1 MSLSPGIAEWYAEK
15 QLWRYQSKPN
25 ETEVTMA
32 DTDDAPVLSEQT
44 RLEIELG
51 RKKVEEAAKR
61 EAAAK
66 AQAEPAPTDDGIEVV
81 EMKRTRRKTKVEDFP
96 VTAPETFVAPPAAEP
111 EPVTPKGKEPPA
123 APQSLDDLDE
133 FLKS

>member
-1 MSLSPGIAEWYAEK
+1 
-15 QLWRYQSKPN
+15 
-25 ETEVTMA
+25 MA

-51 RKKVEEAAKR
+51 RKKVEEADKR

-66 AQAEPAPTDDGIEVV
+66 AQAEPAPADDGIEVV
-81 EMKRTRRKTKVEDFP
+81 EMKRSRRKTKVEDFP
-96 VTAPETFVAPPAAEP
+96 VTAPETFVAPPVTDDEP
-111 EPVTPKGKEPPA
+111 LTPEGKDDLV
-123 APQSLDDLDE
+123 APTSLDDLDE